1 MESESS
7 MRASLIVVISLG
19 LTLRLIGL
27 AQQQQGQVRSNR
39 WLAT

>member
-7 MRASLIVVISLG
+7 MRASLIVVISLD

-27 AQQQQGQVRSNR
+27 GQQQQGQVRS
-39 WLAT
+39 TGG